1 MESKEYMELKREIAD
16 LSACVKNQGETIK
29 KIHNA
34 IVGDK
39 EFGQDGIVQMVRKH
53 DRWIT
58 SQKFMWA
65 KIYGGIAVG
74 SGIAT
79 LLVKFWDKIF

>member
-1 MESKEYMELKREIAD
+1 MESKEYMELKKEIAD
-16 LSACVKNQGETIK
+16 LSTCVKNQGETIK

>member
-1 MESKEYMELKREIAD
+1 MESKEYMELKREIGE
-16 LSACVKNQGETIK
+16 LSDCVKMQGETIK

-74 SGIAT
+74 SAVAT
-79 LLVKFWDKIF
+79 ILVKFWDKIF

>member
-1 MESKEYMELKREIAD
+1 MESKEYMELKREIEE
-16 LSACVKNQGETIK
+16 LSDCVKMQGETIK
-29 KIHNA
+29 KIHSA

-39 EFGQDGIVQMVRKH
+39 DFGQEGIVQMVRKH

-74 SGIAT
+74 STIAT
-79 LLVKFWDKIF
+79 ILVKFWDKIF